1 MNIKN
6 ILKLTYAVFV
16 VSAISTGDVS
26 SSIFAG
32 LANKAKSAVGN
43 AKNQLTTSVSGLKSQ
58 AKQTFESAKTAASDT
73 IKSAQDQATASLSA
87 VKEAGSNAISS
98 IIPGVNKSE
107 ETSETNDEDLLLNEE
122 LDNADDILSE
132 LEEETPDT
140 TLSKNDS
147 EELLLDETPAEEL
160 LLDETPTDDSATS
173 KTETGTEISDELAL
187 DDDSSSDFP
196 EEVISKVDSLFP
208 DIEKITSGKIID
220 LSHKNLSDEDI
231 AYIAMIKIPSL
242 SEKIEKITLKLSD
255 NNLTN
260 EGLKVLLDSLKSMPK
275 LVSILDCS
283 GNNIGDEGAMAIADS
298 CQYLPLNHTIILS
311 NCGIS
316 GMGILGVLSSILE
329 INNSAYQYLDL
340 SKNNID
346 PSYTPLIIEKLQTI
360 KENSFED
367 GINLSETGVV
377 ISEGIKLPDNVI
389 VGN

>member
-1 MNIKN
+1 
-6 ILKLTYAVFV
+6 
-16 VSAISTGDVS
+16 
-26 SSIFAG
+26 
-32 LANKAKSAVGN
+32 
-43 AKNQLTTSVSGLKSQ
+43 
-58 AKQTFESAKTAASDT
+58 
-73 IKSAQDQATASLSA
+73 
-87 VKEAGSNAISS
+87 
-98 IIPGVNKSE
+98 
-107 ETSETNDEDLLLNEE
+107 
-122 LDNADDILSE
+122 
-132 LEEETPDT
+132 
-140 TLSKNDS
+140 
-147 EELLLDETPAEEL
+147 
-160 LLDETPTDDSATS
+160 
-173 KTETGTEISDELAL
+173 
-187 DDDSSSDFP
+187 
-196 EEVISKVDSLFP
+196 
-208 DIEKITSGKIID
+208 
-220 LSHKNLSDEDI
+220 
-231 AYIAMIKIPSL
+231 MIKIPSL

-255 NNLTN
+255 NNFTN

-367 GINLSETGVV
+367 GINLSGTGVV